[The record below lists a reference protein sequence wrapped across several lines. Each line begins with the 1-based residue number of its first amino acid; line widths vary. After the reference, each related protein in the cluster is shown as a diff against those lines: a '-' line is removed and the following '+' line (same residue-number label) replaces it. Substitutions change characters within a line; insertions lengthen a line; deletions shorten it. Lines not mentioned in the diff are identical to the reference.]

1 MSTTENREGNTEG
14 FEDSDL
20 IETYLDGQTV
30 YRGSFFNV
38 EKDRVRLPNG
48 AIATREYIRH
58 PGAVVILPLF
68 DDETVLLERQFRFP
82 VNRIFLEFP
91 AGKIDK
97 GENPLDSAK
106 RELKEETGYSAS
118 NWQYV
123 TTIHNAIG
131 YSDEQLIVYLAK
143 DLQAGSARLDEEEFV
158 QTFRTPVSQL
168 LEWVKNGTITDVKT
182 VIGSFWL
189 EKIVNNQ
196 WEAEKVV

>member
-1 MSTTENREGNTEG
+1 MSATENREGNPEG
-14 FEDSDL
+14 FRDSDL
-20 IETYLDGQTV
+20 VETYLDGEIV
-30 YRGSFFNV
+30 YKGSFFNV
-38 EKDRVRLPNG
+38 EKDRVRLPDG

-68 DDETVLLERQFRFP
+68 DDGTVLLERQFRFP

-97 GENPLDSAK
+97 GENTLASAR
-106 RELKEETGYSAS
+106 RELKEETGYTAS

-131 YSDEQLIVYLAK
+131 YSDERLIVYLAR
-143 DLQAGSARLDEEEFV
+143 DLQAGNAQLDEEEFV
-158 QTFRTPVSQL
+158 QTFKVPVSQL
-168 LEWVKNGTITDVKT
+168 MEWVKKGTITDVKT

-196 WEAEKVV
+196 WDAEKVV

>member
-1 MSTTENREGNTEG
+1 MSTTENREGNPEG

-20 IETYLDGQTV
+20 IETYLDGETV

-38 EKDRVRLPNG
+38 EKDRVCLPNG

-68 DDETVLLERQFRFP
+68 DDGTVLLERQFRFP

-97 GENPLDSAK
+97 GEDTLDSAK

-143 DLQAGSARLDEEEFV
+143 DLQAGSARPDEEELV